1 MKNILIPLLFL
12 FTFNSANAQF
22 LKELYKDF
30 FKYGTVYAAGN
41 ISNSIEEIE
50 PTYFVRTNPNGN
62 LYDIPVVEDNTP
74 QYPFDYRY
82 GFGIRKLA
90 RFDYERKPR
99 NYYDGTE
106 DQLVFT
112 APSSAVVGLE
122 YQFHFEKERWIGRE
136 FTNYRYFL
144 KHTGKN
150 HILKVESREVGKINL
165 NYNSAEARLRLPIG
179 KKFSVSG
186 GAIVRGHDRAY
197 GYNPIEIWLNETDEN
212 GNAINPWYSLGYTY
226 GYTDH
231 LTGYDENTDG
241 TIDYYDWIWKNEN
254 GDIVAYTDESFRENI
269 FNQLINKY
277 NQEMWDLLD
286 PWVEVAPIVGF
297 DFYHYKNNF
306 WLHAYGN
313 YILPYHNY
321 LKGDESFSYLN
332 RNNWGQGG
340 LKQDSKPEQWKDYSA
355 GVSFG
360 WKLNN
365 HLGVFAEGEYAKM
378 WDSKLFQT
386 TFGLNYTFK

>member
-1 MKNILIPLLFL
+1 MKNILISLLFL

-136 FTNYRYFL
+136 FTNHRYFL

-231 LTGYDENTDG
+231 LTGYDGNTDG
-241 TIDYYDWIWKNEN
+241 IIDYYDWIWKNEN